1 MGRINRFIWFLIMI
15 IIGGGAGLYYA
26 WYVKPADFVDAALY
40 NLRPDYKTD
49 YVLMVAE
56 IYDRDH
62 NRLDALVR
70 LDKILAPSDPGRETV
85 VASAIENAQHLGY
98 APVDLQKLYRLQEGI
113 TGERPTP
120 TETIDPTALYAFE
133 LTSAATPSVPDTS
146 QFDTS
151 PFDAAPFDV
160 SQPETSSSFASTP
173 VPGDVLQADSDPFGT
188 GIIITTDPNA
198 APQLDLPPAPMP
210 TANPG
215 YSGNDESNSSLSW
228 EN

>member
-56 IYDRDH
+56 IYDQDH
-62 NRLDALVR
+62 NRLQALVR

-85 VASAIENAQHLGY
+85 VAAAIENAQILGY
-98 APVDLQKLYRLQEGI
+98 APVDLQKLYRLQEGV

-120 TETIDPTALYAFE
+120 TETNDPTMAYAYE
-133 LTSAATPSVPDTS
+133 LTAAATPAGPDTS
-146 QFDTS
+146 QQNSS
-151 PFDAAPFDV
+151 PFDSSPSNESSPFAAT
-160 SQPETSSSFASTP
+160 PEVNENG
-173 VPGDVLQADSDPFGT
+173 VPQADADPFGT

-210 TANPG
+210 TANSG
-215 YSGNDESNSSLSW
+215 YSSDSGGANSSLSW
-228 EN
+228 GD

>member
-15 IIGGGAGLYYA
+15 IIGGGVGLYYA

-56 IYDRDH
+56 IYDQDH
-62 NRLDALVR
+62 NRLQALVR

-85 VASAIENAQHLGY
+85 VAAAIENAQNLGY

-120 TETIDPTALYAFE
+120 TETIDPTVLYSFE
-133 LTSAATPSVPDTS
+133 LTSAVTPSVPDTTQS
-146 QFDTS
+146 ES
-151 PFDAAPFDV
+151 SPFDV
-160 SQPETSSSFASTP
+160 SLSDASSPFTSTP
-173 VPGDVLQADSDPFGT
+173 VPNDSSVPQADDDPFGT
-188 GIIITTDPNA
+188 DNPA
-198 APQLDLPPAPMP
+198 AEQAPAVKDGV
-210 TANPG
+210 AAH
-215 YSGNDESNSSLSW
+215 
-228 EN
+228 